1 MSYITISPVCMSC
14 GMSIGHVYGI
24 YKMIYDKRMEKYIDK
39 TGYKISD
46 PSAMENVVM
55 GDFLNK
61 VVDKSRL
68 CCRQSIMGHIPI
80 VQDSV

>member
-14 GMSIGHVYGI
+14 GMSVGHVYGL
-24 YKMIYDKRMEKYIDK
+24 YKMIYDKRIEEYINE
-39 TGYKISD
+39 TGYKVTD
-46 PSAMENVVM
+46 PSTIQKVAM

-68 CCRQSIMGHIPI
+68 CCRQSILGHISI